1 MKTRRRPNDWQR
13 PSRSTYLTLSTRD
26 GCGGMS
32 LVCKRPLFVR
42 MERVQPGEKPPPSLF
57 SPRSA
62 HLINHFSSH
71 STVLLASKL
80 TNVGYNVS
88 VRMALG
94 PLGEKTSPTSSPN
107 GKDNLHRASDRS
119 ACFRNLRHE
128 FLLVRGQGEY
138 EGLEYVVDLA
148 FRDQFEIPQPSSSY
162 HELLGDVPQVFV
174 GPVSSLIPVVQ
185 IVCSE
190 MAVSFTIRGQ
200 TLPPWRK
207 TEAILSKWLPQHVK
221 DTPLAQM
228 DNGGRE
234 VDRRQ
239 MARGTFEAKGSKQG
253 SLRKTIQGFHVGGI
267 TPSSF
272 KGSPL

>member
-1 MKTRRRPNDWQR
+1 MIFLKQTRSKSRINIICESPVTSCIEHVQAKT
-13 PSRSTYLTLSTRD
+13 TLETLSRLLQPKNAFGTKLISDINRLRHLD
-26 GCGGMS
+26 SNLASPSNAESTIFCLASRLDSVGHS
-32 LVCKRPLFVR
+32 L
-42 MERVQPGEKPPPSLF
+42 S
-57 SPRSA
+57 
-62 HLINHFSSH
+62 IHFS
-71 STVLLASKL
+71 A
-80 TNVGYNVS
+80 
-88 VRMALG
+88 A
-94 PLGEKTSPTSSPN
+94 SSPHVHQ
-107 GKDNLHRASDRS
+107 GKSTGKS
-119 ACFRNLRHE
+119 VFRNLRHE
-128 FLLVRGQGEY
+128 FLLVHGQGEY